1 MGELEEIFEQI
12 KEQYQRD
19 LFTVVELKEILVL
32 MGYSKAE
39 ARAIILRA
47 LNTRI
52 TGRVSRRKR
61 SVLPRKDS
69 IIALLP

>member
-1 MGELEEIFEQI
+1 MEQIEEIFEEI
-12 KEQYQRD
+12 KEQHQQE
-19 LFTVVELKEILVL
+19 LFTVEELLDILAR